1 MDRPILITPPQLLN
15 LIGQSDV
22 SIVDLADRGKY
33 HGAHIP
39 GAVHLAYEKLVDEQ
53 PPVAGFL
60 PDSGRFSQVLENL
73 GITRGTYVIAYD
85 ENGGGTAGRFLWM
98 LDVVGHPRFAL
109 LDGGLGAWINE
120 GHPVN
125 NDRPDAQAGHYA
137 ASYNDETLA
146 NKRYILT
153 HLADPNIVLLDTRS
167 DEEYLGT
174 IKRAQR
180 GGHIPGAV
188 HLEWSRTLEQH
199 NYHRIRSQQELR
211 PLFEVLGATPDKEI
225 ITYCQSH
232 RRAAHTYLILKSL
245 GYPQVKGYAGSWSE
259 WGNCDDT
266 PIEVG

>member
-1 MDRPILITPPQLLN
+1 MDRPMLITPPQLLN

-22 SIVDLADRGKY
+22 SIVDLADQGKY

-137 ASYNDETLA
+137 ASYNDEMLA

-199 NYHRIRSQQELR
+199 NNHRIRSQQELR